1 MGFYD
6 KHILPHLINC
16 ACGLPAMMGQRAKLI
31 PLATGRV
38 LELGIGTGLNLPFY
52 DATKVSAIIGVDP
65 AAEMHHKA
73 RERAAE
79 SPIAIET
86 VALALEQIAAEDD
99 SFDTAVTTFTLC
111 TIPDAIAALQEVRRV
126 LKPGG
131 ELLFCEHGLAPDAG
145 VHAWQQRL
153 QPFWKPLAGGCHLDR
168 DIPAIIEQG
177 GFRIVE
183 MDKRYLKGPKPMTY
197 VYRGRAV
204 VITD

>member
-31 PLATGRV
+31 PMAKGRV
-38 LELGIGTGLNLPFY
+38 LELGIGTGLNLSFY
-52 DATKVSAIIGVDP
+52 DAQKVSAIIGVDP
-65 AAEMHHKA
+65 ATEMHKKA
-73 RERAAE
+73 NQRAAE
-79 SPIAIET
+79 INIPVET
-86 VALALEQIAAEDD
+86 VALELEQIAAEDN

-111 TIPDAIAALQEVRRV
+111 TIPDAVAALQEVRRV
-126 LKPGG
+126 LKPDG
-131 ELLFCEHGLAPDAG
+131 ELLFCEHGLSPDAS

-153 QPFWKPLAGGCHLDR
+153 QPIWKPLAGGCHLDR
-168 DIPAIIEQG
+168 DIPTIIADG

-183 MDKRYLKGPKPMTY
+183 MEKRYLKGPKPMTY

-204 VITD
+204 AA

>member
-31 PLATGRV
+31 PQARGLV

-52 DATKVSAIIGVDP
+52 DPLKVTGIIGVDP
-65 AAEMHHKA
+65 ATEMHHKA
-73 RERAAE
+73 RERAAA
-79 SPIAIET
+79 SPIPVKT
-86 VALALEQIAAEDD
+86 VALEVQQIAAETD

-111 TIPDAIAALQEVRRV
+111 TIPDAVAALHEVHRV

-131 ELLFCEHGLAPDAG
+131 ELLFCEHGIAPEAA
-145 VHAWQQRL
+145 VQVWQRRI

-168 DIPAIIEQG
+168 DIPAIITAG

-183 MDKRYLKGPKPMTY
+183 MEKRYLKGPKAMTY

-204 VITD
+204 AA

>member
-31 PLATGRV
+31 PMAKGRV
-38 LELGIGTGLNLPFY
+38 LELGIGTGLNLSFY
-52 DATKVSAIIGVDP
+52 DAQKVTGIFGVDP
-65 AAEMHHKA
+65 ATEMHKKA
-73 RERAAE
+73 NERAVQI
-79 SPIAIET
+79 SIPVET
-86 VALALEQIAAEDD
+86 VALELEQIAAEDA

-111 TIPDAIAALQEVRRV
+111 TIPDAVAALREVRRV

-131 ELLFCEHGLAPDAG
+131 ELLFCEHGLSPDAS

-153 QPFWKPLAGGCHLDR
+153 QPIWKPLAGGCHLDR
-168 DIPAIIEQG
+168 DIPTIIADG

-183 MDKRYLKGPKPMTY
+183 MEKRYLKGPKPMTY

-204 VITD
+204 AA

>member
-16 ACGLPAMMGQRAKLI
+16 ACGLPAMMGQRAKLV

-38 LELGIGTGLNLPFY
+38 LELGIGTGLNLAFY
-52 DATKVSAIIGVDP
+52 DAKKVSAIIGVDP
-65 AAEMHHKA
+65 AVGMHTKA
-73 RERAAE
+73 RARAAQI
-79 SPIAIET
+79 SIPVET
-86 VALALEQIAAEDD
+86 VALELEQIAAADD
-99 SFDTAVTTFTLC
+99 SFDSAVTTFTLC
-111 TIPDAIAALQEVRRV
+111 TIPDAIAALHEVRRV

-131 ELLFCEHGLAPDAG
+131 ELLFCEHGMSPDANIY
-145 VHAWQQRL
+145 AWQQRI

-183 MDKRYLKGPKPMTY
+183 MEKRYLKGPKPMTY
-197 VYRGRAV
+197 IFRGRAV
-204 VITD
+204 AV

>member
-38 LELGIGTGLNLPFY
+38 IELGIGTGLNLPFY
-52 DATKVSAIIGVDP
+52 DAKKVSAIIGVDP
-65 AAEMHHKA
+65 AVGMHTKA
-73 RERAAE
+73 RERAAQI
-79 SPIAIET
+79 SIPIKT
-86 VALALEQIAAEDD
+86 VALELEQIAAEDD

-111 TIPDAIAALQEVRRV
+111 TIPDAVAALHEVRRV

-131 ELLFCEHGLAPDAG
+131 ELLFCEHGKSPDAG
-145 VHAWQQRL
+145 VYAWQQRI

-183 MDKRYLKGPKPMTY
+183 MEKLYLKGPKPMTY
-197 VYRGRAV
+197 VFRGRAV
-204 VITD
+204 AV

>member
-31 PLATGRV
+31 PMAKGRV
-38 LELGIGTGLNLPFY
+38 LELGIGTGLNLSFY
-52 DATKVSAIIGVDP
+52 DAQKVSAIIGVDP
-65 AAEMHHKA
+65 ATEMHKKA
-73 RERAAE
+73 NQRAAE
-79 SPIAIET
+79 INIPVET
-86 VALALEQIAAEDD
+86 VALELEQIAAEDN

-111 TIPDAIAALQEVRRV
+111 TIPDAVAALQEVRRV
-126 LKPGG
+126 LKPDG
-131 ELLFCEHGLAPDAG
+131 ELLFCEHGLSPDAS
-145 VHAWQQRL
+145 VHIWQQRI

-168 DIPAIIEQG
+168 DIPAIIAAG

-183 MDKRYLKGPKPMTY
+183 MERRYLKGPKAMTY

-204 VITD
+204 AI